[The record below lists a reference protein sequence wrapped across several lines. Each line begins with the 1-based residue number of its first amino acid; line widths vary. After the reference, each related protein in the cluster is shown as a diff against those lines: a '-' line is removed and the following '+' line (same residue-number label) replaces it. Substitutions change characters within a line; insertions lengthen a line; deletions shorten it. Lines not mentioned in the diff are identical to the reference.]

1 MVAPAEVDWRPIPGH
16 AGYEA
21 SSAGEIRPTTPRYKV
36 SPIEIWLA
44 ELVGE
49 KIERR
54 GQKIAPW
61 INRRHRR
68 DTACVALV
76 VEGKRVVRFVHVLVC
91 LAFHG
96 VPPPELTD
104 CCHIDHDSLNNR
116 ASNLKWDTHA
126 NNVAECW
133 SEEAIERRSRWE
145 DAIDGGP
152 CYTGPDPRSDIPF

>member
-1 MVAPAEVDWRPIPGH
+1 MVEWRRIPGF
-16 AGYEA
+16 AAYEA
-21 SSAGEIRPTTPRYKV
+21 SELGQIRPVEPRYKV
-36 SPIEIWLA
+36 RPIEAFLA

-54 GQKIAPW
+54 GDVIAPW
-61 INRRHRR
+61 IETKNRRDAARVCLTI
-68 DTACVALV
+68 D
-76 VEGKRVVRFVHVLVC
+76 GKRHKEFVHRLVC

-126 NNVAECW
+126 NNVAECY
-133 SEEAIERRSRWE
+133 SEEAIMRRSLWE
-145 DAIDGGP
+145 DDIDSGP